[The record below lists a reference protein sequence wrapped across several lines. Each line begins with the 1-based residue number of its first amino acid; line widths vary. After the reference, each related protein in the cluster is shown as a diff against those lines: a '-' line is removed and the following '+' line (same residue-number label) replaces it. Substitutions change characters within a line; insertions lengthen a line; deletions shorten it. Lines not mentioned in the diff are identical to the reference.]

1 MEANTPELIHEV
13 LESIVLL
20 TEQRDQ
26 RSLEHSL
33 FHSLEEMLE
42 GVECQVLEF
51 HETEGFRVIHTTQQG
66 HDLPETILSMAQTT
80 AGQEET
86 RDTLFSG
93 MHFLFIDLTVKD
105 FTAPRTLVLW
115 RATWDD
121 TDTRLALGMV
131 RVYMN
136 FTRLL
141 FDSEKDTL
149 TGLYNRK
156 RLEKRLAEITT
167 AHLNSRRQVDRE
179 GHGEFLALLDLDRF
193 KKINDDHGHLIGDEV
208 LIIFANILQQ
218 SLRESDTCFRYGGE
232 EFLILLHD
240 VTREHAQAALE
251 RIRHNVEDHAFP
263 QVGKVTVSIG
273 LSAINCQLQP
283 ASLTIGEAD
292 RALYYAK
299 AHGRNQV
306 RDYQALVQEGLIAAP
321 QRDGGMELF

>member
-1 MEANTPELIHEV
+1 MKANTPELIHEV

-51 HETEGFRVIHTTQQG
+51 LESGDFHVIHTTQEG
-66 HDLPETILSMAQTT
+66 HDLPDAILDLALAM
-80 AGQEET
+80 AGQEKPRNT
-86 RDTLFSG
+86 QLGG
-93 MHFLFIDLTVKD
+93 MSFLLVNLSVHDLTARRV
-105 FTAPRTLVLW
+105 LVLW
-115 RATWDD
+115 RTTWDD

-149 TGLYNRK
+149 TGLFNRK
-156 RLEKRLAEITT
+156 RLERRLAEITT
-167 AHLNSRRQVDRE
+167 AHLNSRRQEDRT
-179 GHGEFLALLDLDRF
+179 GKGEYLAMLDLDHF
-193 KKINDDHGHLIGDEV
+193 KKVNDNHGHLIGDEV

-218 SLRESDTCFRYGGE
+218 GLRESDMCFRYGGE
-232 EFLILLHD
+232 EFLILLQD
-240 VTREHAQAALE
+240 VTREHAQAAME
-251 RIRHNVEDHAFP
+251 RIRHNVESHDFP
-263 QVGKVTVSIG
+263 QVGQITVSIG
-273 LSAINCQLQP
+273 FSAIDCQLQP
-283 ASLTIGEAD
+283 ASLTIVEAD
-292 RALYYAK
+292 RALYFAK

-306 RDYQALVQEGLIAAP
+306 RDYQALVQAGLLKPP
-321 QRDGGMELF
+321 QQRA

>member
-1 MEANTPELIHEV
+1 MEATSPELIHEV

-51 HETEGFRVIHTTQQG
+51 RESGDFHVIHTTQEG
-66 HDLPETILSMAQTT
+66 HDLPDAILDMALDM
-80 AGQEET
+80 AGMEET
-86 RDTLFSG
+86 RNTQLGG
-93 MHFLFIDLTVKD
+93 MSFLLVNLTVHDLTARRV
-105 FTAPRTLVLW
+105 LVLW
-115 RATWDD
+115 RTTWDD

-156 RLEKRLAEITT
+156 RLERRLAEITT
-167 AHLNSRRQVDRE
+167 AHLNSRRQEDRT
-179 GHGEFLALLDLDRF
+179 GRGEYLALLDLDRF
-193 KKINDDHGHLIGDEV
+193 KKVNDKHGHLIGDEV
-208 LIIFANILQQ
+208 LIIFANILHQ
-218 SLRESDTCFRYGGE
+218 SLRESDMCFRYGGE
-232 EFLILLHD
+232 EFLILLQD
-240 VTREHAQAALE
+240 VTREHAQSALD
-251 RIRHNVEDHAFP
+251 RIRHNVESHGFP
-263 QVGKVTVSIG
+263 QVGKVTVSVG
-273 LSAINCQLQP
+273 FSAIDCQLQP
-283 ASLTIGEAD
+283 ASLSIVEAD
-292 RALYYAK
+292 RALYFAK

-306 RDYQALVQEGLIAAP
+306 RDYQALVEAGLLNPP
-321 QRDGGMELF
+321 QQDGGMELF

>member
-1 MEANTPELIHEV
+1 MEVSSPELIHEV

-26 RSLEHSL
+26 RSLEQSL

-51 HETEGFRVIHTTQQG
+51 EDGSGYRVIHATRQD
-66 HDLPETILSMAQTT
+66 HDLPEHVLDLARAT
-80 AGQEET
+80 ADGEEI
-86 RDTLFSG
+86 RSSSLDGIS
-93 MHFLFIDLTVKD
+93 FLLINFTVRDLTAK
-105 FTAPRTLVLW
+105 RTLALW
-115 RATWDD
+115 RAVWDD

-156 RLEKRLAEITT
+156 RLERRLAEITT
-167 AHLNSRRQVDRE
+167 AHINNRRQEDRF
-179 GHGEFLALLDLDRF
+179 GRGEFLALMDLDHF
-193 KKINDDHGHLIGDEV
+193 KKVNDQHGHLIGDEV
-208 LIIFANILQQ
+208 LIIFANILLD
-218 SLRESDTCFRYGGE
+218 SLRESDMCFRYGGE
-232 EFLILLHD
+232 EFLVLLHD
-240 VTREHAQAALE
+240 VSREHVQTALE
-251 RIRHNVEDHAFP
+251 RLRHNVASRDFP

-273 LSAINCQLQP
+273 FSAINCQLQP
-283 ASLTIGEAD
+283 AHLSIAEAD

-299 AHGRNQV
+299 GHGRDQV
-306 RDYQALVQEGLIAAP
+306 RDFQALVAAGLMDPP
-321 QRDGGMELF
+321 QSGGSMELF